1 MLVPPGGR
9 QVRGLLLELLC
20 WLNGGH
26 FPRRE
31 PMIVGFP
38 PRWVTRVRCDCGALD
53 QTVEG
58 LIDHPWAGR

>member
-1 MLVPPGGR
+1 M
-9 QVRGLLLELLC
+9 RGLLLELLC